1 MRRSLMQSCMVALGL
16 ELALIATSSSGKEFL
31 TPDEILKLQDAQE
44 IDKRIKIYMDS
55 AALRLKTAEERLHGK
70 ESVAGD
76 PLEFFTV
83 EEMLDGYARIMRSVM
98 FNLDEAAER
107 PSTDRGKL
115 NKALKDLK
123 EGAEKAAKNLAI
135 IKKIAEEKK
144 DEPVWKLTNQGLEIA
159 EGARDGAE
167 TGLERFPVK
176 AKSKKR

>member
-1 MRRSLMQSCMVALGL
+1 
-16 ELALIATSSSGKEFL
+16 
-31 TPDEILKLQDAQE
+31 
-44 IDKRIKIYMDS
+44 
-55 AALRLKTAEERLHGK
+55 
-70 ESVAGD
+70 
-76 PLEFFTV
+76 
-83 EEMLDGYARIMRSVM
+83 MRSVM

-123 EGAEKAAKNLAI
+123 DGAEKAAKNLAI

-144 DEPVWKLTNQGLEIA
+144 DEPVWNLANQGLQIA

>member
-1 MRRSLMQSCMVALGL
+1 MLRSLMHACVVTLGL
-16 ELALIATSSSGKEFL
+16 GLIAATSSAGKEFL

-44 IDKRIKIYMDS
+44 IDKRIKIYVD
-55 AALRLKTAEERLHGK
+55 AGALRLKTAEERLQGK

-83 EEMLDGYARIMRSVM
+83 QEMLDGYLRIMRSVM

-123 EGAEKAAKNLAI
+123 EGAEKAAKNLTI

-144 DEPVWKLTNQGLEIA
+144 DEPVWIVTNQGLEIA
-159 EGARDGAE
+159 EGAREGAE
-167 TGLERFPVK
+167 TGLARFPVK